1 VVARVMIPTDLT
13 DQQRK
18 LFQELEKSLASHT
31 IGEDQD
37 EGFFGRIKN
46 ALGL

>member
-1 VVARVMIPTDLT
+1 RGVVPTRLN

-18 LFQELEKSLASHT
+18 LFQELEKSLDPEQ
-31 IGEDQD
+31 IGDHQD
-37 EGFFGRIKN
+37 EGLFGRIKS